1 MTISRSNIADR
12 IMHAEWLVQFAE
24 NWAGLSDGVIKRSSR
39 MANINEVRRMVIA
52 YAYYEIGLSQMQTA
66 AVVGRKHPAVHHQL
80 TEHNEALSVVGNTN
94 RQLNP
99 TYARTYKMFCDD
111 VAYHSRTQDAE
122 YLQREIARLQMLLN
136 DLQKEAK

>member
-1 MTISRSNIADR
+1 
-12 IMHAEWLVQFAE
+12 MHAEWLVQFAE

-39 MANINEVRRMVIA
+39 MANVNEVRRMVIA
-52 YAYYEIGLSQMQTA
+52 YSYWEIGLSQMQTA

-80 TEHNEALSVVGNTN
+80 MVHNEAHALVGNTN
-94 RQLNP
+94 RVVDPQ
-99 TYARTYKMFCDD
+99 YARNYKMFCED

-136 DLQKEAK
+136 DLQKETK